1 MKMKRVISLALIA
14 ALLCGAAPGSFTGS
28 LPAVADSAPGNIE
41 LSRQVATEGMVLLKN
56 DNSALPLPKGEKVA
70 LFGEGQLYVED
81 GGSFVKG
88 GGGSGDV
95 TAAYVVAPLEG
106 MENKAADGKVTLN
119 SDLAGKYKAHAAAY
133 LKDRDDPDKEEKDK
147 TPHDFPL
154 DDNIVKNV
162 QRESDTAII
171 TISRHSGEGGD
182 RSSGDGDYYLSDHET
197 SMLEMVSDAGFEHVV
212 VVLNVGGIID
222 TSWIADYNIDS
233 VLMAWQPGME
243 GGNAVADVL
252 CGDVNPSGKLTDTFA
267 KSFND
272 YPSTSNFSQEALV
285 TKYEEDIYVGYRYFE
300 TFDPGYEKV
309 VFPFG
314 YGLSYTTFDIGNVKV
329 ENDGEN
335 ITVTAD
341 VENTGRAAGREVVQ
355 VYYSAPQGKL
365 GKPAKELAAF
375 QKTGLIE
382 PGETEKVSMT
392 YAVKDMASYDDTGK
406 TGHKSAYILEKG
418 DYNIFV
424 GNSIKDA
431 GEQGVRGTYTVAADT
446 VTEQL
451 TEQLAPIQLERRLLA
466 NGTYET
472 LEQPT
477 DYAHDLDLRE
487 EVKIEAEDYYKKHYH
502 AVLDFQENPTPDNY
516 IAGMRMLT
524 SDAGNRWVTYAVNA
538 PAAGPYAISL
548 GIGNDGNSLDDAV
561 AFYVNNAKQM
571 GIKFPL
577 PNTGGR
583 FEIRKLGAATLQLN
597 EGVNFIKIEFTKG
610 NNFQGVL
617 DYITLTAGEGNLDV
631 DPIEYVDLPAAKTKV
646 ECEKYANK
654 SDDVQVETINAGPAS
669 GGKSLG
675 WLHTGGLS
683 VSYAFN
689 VEKAGAY
696 KLTFS
701 AAHGL
706 GGVENGAT
714 CFVNNQKQENFNWT
728 LRDTQTEGNQ
738 YFNFIDLEVGT
749 VELPAGKC
757 ILQFVVNE
765 GKNMGNID
773 YFYLEPV
780 DAAKAV
786 NAASQTF
793 ETRAAASNAVAAAAE
808 DKIMFIDVMED
819 PSLMDDFLAQLS
831 VENLVYLSGGHKTV
845 MPNGTGLIGYLPEY
859 GIPGAETVDGPAGIR
874 LAIACTAW
882 PVATLQACTW
892 DPALLEKVGKAVA
905 VEAKQNG
912 ADIWLAPGMNI
923 HRNPLCGRNF
933 EYYSEDPLISGKMAA
948 ALTRGT
954 QSEKVAVA
962 IKHFAANNRETN
974 RGYQDSRV
982 SERALREIYLK
993 GFEICIKEAD
1003 PWTVMSSYNLING
1016 TETSE
1021 SVDLL
1026 TNILRDEWG
1035 FKGMVMSDW
1044 WNDSTAAYE
1053 AIAGND
1059 IKMGTPENPPH
1070 LLNAYKA
1077 GIVSREVLE
1086 RNVKRILE
1094 MIMKTNAVNRQ
1105 ISDPVYHTVSATE
1118 VTRIKAMDFAERDIN
1133 IGSEV
1138 CQDVGGGFNPT
1149 DTYEGRYLTYRLDL
1163 EKGGQ
1168 YKVKARV
1175 ASNSGEGRIRFSING
1190 ENLGELGGFP
1200 NCGGWQKWA
1209 TSGETTITLPAGKTE
1224 LRLDFV
1230 QGGFNINWFELERVQ
1245 PKLEVTISPR
1255 TAEVNP
1261 GETLQLTAEVGGSEA
1276 TGQEKVI
1283 WTVEGGVPGTTIS
1296 ENGLLTVAENETNAS
1311 LKVKAKVKSRT
1322 PVQDEVTVTVKFDEP
1337 DVVPGDMDKDG
1348 KVTIQDVMEACKV
1361 LARKTAGKEPTA
1373 DEMLWGNL
1381 DGDNAFTIGD
1391 VMEMCKIL
1399 ARKA

>member
-1 MKMKRVISLALIA
+1 MNKKRVISLALSA
-14 ALLCGAAPGSFTGS
+14 ALLCGVAPGFVTGP

-41 LSRQVATEGMVLLKN
+41 LSRKVATEGMVLLKN
-56 DNSALPLPKGEKVA
+56 DNGALPLPEGEKIA
-70 LFGEGQLYVED
+70 LFGKGQID
-81 GGSFVKG
+81 FVKG

-95 TAAYVVAPLEG
+95 TAEYVVNMLQG
-106 MENKAADGKVTLN
+106 MENK
-119 SDLAGKYKAHAAAY
+119 
-133 LKDRDDPDKEEKDK
+133 EKDSK
-147 TPHDFPL
+147 
-154 DDNIVKNV
+154 V
-162 QRESDTAII
+162 QINTELANQYRQNSGLNLTDAMVSKAKEQSDTAIV
-171 TISRHSGEGGD
+171 TISRHSGEGSD
-182 RSSGDGDYYLSDHET
+182 RSSGKGDYYLSDSEV
-197 SMLEMVSDAGFEHVV
+197 SMLDKVSGAGFEHVV
-212 VVLNVGGIID
+212 VVLNVGGVID
-222 TSWIADYNIDS
+222 TSWIANYNIDS

-243 GGNAVADVL
+243 GGNAVADIL

-272 YPSTSNFSQEALV
+272 YPSSSNFGQEAMV
-285 TKYEEDIYVGYRYFE
+285 TKYEEDIFVGYRYFE

-309 VFPFG
+309 VYPFG
-314 YGLSYTTFDIGNVKV
+314 YGLSYTTFDIANVKV
-329 ENDGEN
+329 ESDQDS

-341 VENTGRAAGREVVQ
+341 VKNTGRTAGKEVVQ

-382 PGETEKVSMT
+382 PGKTEKVAMT
-392 YAVKDMASYDDTGK
+392 YAIKDMASYDDTGK
-406 TGHKSAYILEKG
+406 TGHKSAYVLEKG
-418 DYNIFV
+418 DYKIYV
-424 GNSIKDA
+424 GNSIKNA
-431 GEQGVRGTYTVAADT
+431 GEAGVRHTYAVAADT
-446 VTEQL
+446 VAEQL
-451 TEQLAPIQLERRLLA
+451 TEQMTPIQLEKRLLA
-466 NGTYET
+466 DGTYET

-477 DYAHDLDLRE
+477 NYAHKLDSR
-487 EVKIEAEDYYKKHYH
+487 KEATIRAIDYYKKHYH
-502 AVLDFQENPTPDNY
+502 AVLDFQDNPTPDNY
-516 IAGMRMLT
+516 TASMRMLT

-538 PAAGPYAISL
+538 PHAGPYAISL
-548 GIGNDGNSLDDAV
+548 GVGNDGNGLEDAV
-561 AFYVNNAKQM
+561 AFYVNDAPQS

-597 EGVNFIKIEFTKG
+597 QGLNFIKIEFTKG
-610 NNFQGVL
+610 DRFQGVL
-617 DYITLTAGEGNLDV
+617 DYITIKAGEGNLDV
-631 DPIEYVDLPAAKTKV
+631 DPIEYVPLPAAKTKV
-646 ECEKYANK
+646 ECEKYVNK
-654 SDDVQVETINAGPAS
+654 SDDVQVETISAGPAQ

-683 VSYAFN
+683 ISYAFD
-689 VEKAGAY
+689 VAQAGAY

-728 LRDTQTEGNQ
+728 LQDTQVEGNQ

-757 ILQFVVNE
+757 VLQFVVNE

-780 DAAKAV
+780 NNAKA
-786 NAASQTF
+786 
-793 ETRAAASNAVAAAAE
+793 AAASVQAANNIRVSAAASAVQAVD
-808 DKIMFIDVMED
+808 DKIMYVDVMED
-819 PSLMDDFLAQLS
+819 PSLMDAFIAQLS
-831 VENLVYLSGGHKTV
+831 AEDLVYLSGGHKTV

-859 GIPGAETVDGPAGIR
+859 GIPGAETVDGPAGVR

-892 DPALLEKVGKAVA
+892 DPEILEMVGKAVG

-912 ADIWLAPGMNI
+912 ADIWLAPGLNI

-993 GFEICIKEAD
+993 GFEICVKEAD
-1003 PWTVMSSYNLING
+1003 PWTIMSSYNLING

-1035 FKGMVMSDW
+1035 FQGMVMSDW
-1044 WNDSTAAYE
+1044 WNDSTALYE

-1077 GIVSREVLE
+1077 GMLSREVLE

-1094 MIMKTNAVNRQ
+1094 MIMKTNAVDRQ
-1105 ISDPVYHTVSATE
+1105 ISDPVYHPVSAAE
-1118 VTRIKAMDFAERDIN
+1118 VTRIKALDFAQRDIN

-1138 CQDVGGGFNPT
+1138 CQDEGGGFNPT
-1149 DTYEGRYLTYRLDL
+1149 DTFEGRYLTYRLNL
-1163 EKGGQ
+1163 EKSGR

-1175 ASNSGEGRIRFSING
+1175 ASSSGGGRIRFSIDG
-1190 ENLGELGGFP
+1190 QNLGELGDFP
-1200 NCGGWQKWA
+1200 NCGGWQNWA
-1209 TSGETTITLPAGKTE
+1209 TSGETIITLPAGKRE
-1224 LRLDFV
+1224 LRLDFI
-1230 QGGFNINWFELERVQ
+1230 QGGFNINWFELERIQ
-1245 PKLEVTISPR
+1245 PKLDVTISPR
-1255 TAEVNP
+1255 DAQVQP
-1261 GETLQLTAEVGGSEA
+1261 GETLQLTAEAVGSDA
-1276 TGQEKVI
+1276 TGKEEFV
-1283 WTVEGGVPGTTIS
+1283 WSVEGGAAGTSIS
-1296 ENGLLTVAENETNAS
+1296 ETGLLTVAENETSAA
-1311 LKVKAKVKSRT
+1311 LKVMAAIDGRT
-1322 PVQDEVTVTVKFDEP
+1322 SIQDEVTVTVKRAAP
-1337 DVVPGDMDKDG
+1337 AIVLGDMDG
-1348 KVTIQDVMEACKV
+1348 NGEVTIQDVMEACKV
-1361 LARKTAGKEPTA
+1361 LARQSAGKAPTD
-1373 DEMLWGNL
+1373 DEMARGNL
-1381 DGDNAFTIGD
+1381 DGDDKFSIGD
-1391 VMEMCKIL
+1391 VMEICKIL